1 MTAKELISHLKTL
14 PPETR
19 IAIKGY
25 EDGFDYAQVLR
36 EAKIIKKANIAWYYG
51 DLEEVLDVDSKRFDE
66 IVWVLQ

>member
-1 MTAKELISHLKTL
+1 MTAKELINHLKTL

-19 IAIKGY
+19 IAVKGY

-36 EAKIIKKANIAWYYG
+36 EVKVIKKANTEWYYG
-51 DLEEVLDVDSKRFDE
+51 DLEEMLDADTKRFDE